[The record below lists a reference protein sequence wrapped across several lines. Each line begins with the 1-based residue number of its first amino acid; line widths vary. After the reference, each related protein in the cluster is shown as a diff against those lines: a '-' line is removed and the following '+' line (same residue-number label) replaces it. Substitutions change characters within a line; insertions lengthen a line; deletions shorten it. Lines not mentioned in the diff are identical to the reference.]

1 MTVNPYTLLLGG
13 RTLAGRTSLHLLTD
27 GVVKMDGG
35 AIFGQVPKGQWQE
48 WMSPDRRNRV
58 RLGLNC
64 LLVRAG
70 DKNFLID
77 SGSGQKFSAEKRET
91 YGIGN
96 GQLLPALKNLGLT
109 PQDIHG
115 VVLTS
120 LHFEHSGGSTR
131 WDRSGGLVPTFPKAH
146 YYVQAQAFEEAKAP
160 NERGAEGYCLDDFM
174 PLYERGQVEL
184 LDGDTL
190 LAPGVMVRSTGGPCM
205 GHQIAIITHG
215 GERVAFLGDLAPTPF
230 HLQLACIA
238 ATDRWPEDTLER
250 KREILGEAIKDGWL
264 LMFSHALSD
273 QQRAGY
279 LEDRNGRRHLR
290 GIDI

>member
-1 MTVNPYTLLLGG
+1 
-13 RTLAGRTSLHLLTD
+13 
-27 GVVKMDGG
+27 MDGG
-35 AIFGQVPKGQWQE
+35 TLFGQVPKGQWQE
-48 WMSPDRRNRV
+48 WMAPDRRNRV
-58 RLGLNC
+58 RLGMNC

-77 SGSGQKFSAEKRET
+77 SGSGQKFSTEKREI

-96 GQLLPALKNLGLT
+96 GQLLPALKSLGLA
-109 PQDIHG
+109 PQDIDG
-115 VVLTS
+115 VILTS

-146 YYVQAQAFEEAKAP
+146 YYVQAKAFEEAKAP

-174 PLYERGQVEL
+174 PLYNRGQVEL

-215 GERVAFLGDLAPTPF
+215 GERVGFLGDLAPTPF

-250 KREILGEAIKDGWL
+250 KREVLAEAIKDGWL

-279 LEDRNGRRHLR
+279 LEYRNGRRHLR
-290 GIDI
+290 SIDI